1 MFRTQ
6 LVSTI
11 SAARLN
17 PALTFW
23 AADASSTTPAPL
35 QAYVGS
41 LQPNRQAR
49 RPVIEQGR
57 NNHGQEGQTNALRR
71 TGHGRSLCGER
82 FRPPAILEC
91 SDHHLPRLL

>member
-23 AADASSTTPAPL
+23 AADASSTTPTPL
-35 QAYVGS
+35 QAYAGS
-41 LQPNRQAR
+41 SQPNRQAR
-49 RPVIEQGR
+49 RPVIEQER
-57 NNHGQEGQTNALRR
+57 NNHGHEGQINALRR
-71 TGHGRSLCGER
+71 TGHKRSLRGER
-82 FRPPAILEC
+82 FRAPAVLEY
-91 SDHHLPRLL
+91 SDHHLPRL